1 MLNQTGKRSFQLDR
15 TGNSLISGGDQDLA
29 ACACDLGYGVGVI
42 AALRLTHLIPAAG
55 ARLPDPPGQGIY
67 FSAVVLAFLRGHDL
81 REHGALDPCSAAT
94 HGPHRR
100 IQLACT
106 SWTPPRP
113 RLRRADGAC
122 VARLLACSSHR
133 TLAVARW
140 DLGLLGVRLRATVTG
155 RGGGIRRFLNA
166 RSSPVFLNLG
176 AGPRGVD
183 NAHWINVDAA
193 PAPAVRFLIDFRR
206 PLPFADASLDGVFC
220 EHVLEHFGQ
229 EDGERLVREVGRILR
244 PGGVFR
250 VIVPDAEYVLRS
262 YFESPDE
269 LVAAR
274 GDGQGTAMEMVNSYF
289 RQRYEHQ
296 FMYDW
301 ATLAGVL
308 LRAGFTDVV
317 RSGFVNRAGARGCR
331 IDDQGHERES
341 LYVEARTTAAPSA
354 AV

>member
-1 MLNQTGKRSFQLDR
+1 VRRQL
-15 TGNSLISGGDQDLA
+15 L
-29 ACACDLGYGVGVI
+29 
-42 AALRLTHLIPAAG
+42 
-55 ARLPDPPGQGIY
+55 
-67 FSAVVLAFLRGHDL
+67 FLF
-81 REHGALDPCSAAT
+81 
-94 HGPHRR
+94 
-100 IQLACT
+100 
-106 SWTPPRP
+106 
-113 RLRRADGAC
+113 
-122 VARLLACSSHR
+122 SHR

-155 RGGGIRRFLNA
+155 QGGRIRRFLGT

-183 NAHWINVDAA
+183 DPHWINVDAA
-193 PAPAVRFLIDFRR
+193 PAPGVRFLIDFRR

-269 LVAAR
+269 LVATR

-301 ATLAGVL
+301 ATLANVL

-317 RSGFVNRAGARGCR
+317 RSRFREPGGCSRLR
-331 IDDQGHERES
+331 IDDPKYERES